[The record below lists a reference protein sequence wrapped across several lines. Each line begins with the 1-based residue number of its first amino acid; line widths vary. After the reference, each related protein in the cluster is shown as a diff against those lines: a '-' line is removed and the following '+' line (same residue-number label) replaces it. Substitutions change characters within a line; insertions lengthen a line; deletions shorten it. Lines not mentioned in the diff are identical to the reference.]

1 MTRKNLRI
9 AVLALPESSASTI
22 FGMRDIFCSVGRDWG
37 MLLEGR
43 PGESPVD
50 CFIAARSARGFRVS
64 NDTWIRPDRS
74 LADVG
79 RCDLVCV
86 PDLAI
91 PPGASIR
98 ASARDE
104 IAWVAEQYRTG
115 ATVAAACSGALL
127 LGDAGLLDGV
137 DVTTHWAYCDA
148 LHSAHP
154 TARLHPSRV
163 VVSSG
168 EGGRIITAG
177 GGFSWLDL
185 AVLLVARFFGEEE
198 AMRQARIHLIDW
210 HGKAQLAFAD
220 LSRTRQIDDALIA
233 EHQAW
238 LADHY
243 TERSP
248 VAALTHWSAL
258 SERSLKRRFSQA
270 TGMTPIEYVQTLRL
284 EDAKRRLETSDT
296 PVEEVAIDVGYEDAS
311 FFRRL
316 FRRRVGLSPH
326 EYRKRFGALRRS
338 LRGPEP
344 QRGA

>member
-1 MTRKNLRI
+1 MPSSRLRI
-9 AVLALPESSASTI
+9 AVLALPQTTASTV

-37 MLLEGR
+37 LLLEGT
-43 PGESPVD
+43 PGTSPVE
-50 CFIAARSARGFRVS
+50 CFIAARSARGFRTS
-64 NDTWIRPDRS
+64 NDSWIRPDRA
-74 LADVG
+74 LRDTG
-79 RCDLVCV
+79 MCGLVCV

-91 PPGASIR
+91 APGASVR
-98 ASARDE
+98 ETATEE
-104 IAWVAEQYRTG
+104 IDWLADQYRKG

-127 LGDAGLLDGV
+127 LGDAGLLDGA

-148 LHSAHP
+148 LRNAHP

-168 EGGRIITAG
+168 DEGRLITAG

-185 AVLLVARFFGEEE
+185 AVYLVARFFGEEE

-210 HGKAQLAFAD
+210 HSKAQLAFAV
-220 LSRTRQIDDALIA
+220 LSRTRQVEDAVIA
-233 EHQAW
+233 EHQGW

-243 TERSP
+243 TEPSP
-248 VAALTHWSAL
+248 VAALTSWSAL

-270 TGMTPIEYVQTLRL
+270 TGMTLIEYVQTLRL
-284 EDAKRRLETSDT
+284 EDAKRRLETSDAS
-296 PVEEVAIDVGYEDAS
+296 VESIAVDVGYEDAS

-316 FRRRVGLSPH
+316 FRRRVGLSPN

-338 LRGPEP
+338 LRP
-344 QRGA
+344 